1 MTEADLIEAI
11 AAFNS
16 STQSWMG
23 LYMSILSAYLIVA
36 YLAGENLTRS
46 QVTIVSICFATFAFL
61 SAYSGVA
68 NATRILE
75 FSTELR
81 ELNPRRIFAV
91 SAWVIIMVKVLL
103 YGGIFVALKFMWDV
117 RHPKTEK

>member
-16 STQSWMG
+16 SAQSWMG

-36 YLAGENLTRS
+36 YLAGRNLTRS
-46 QVTIVSICFATFAFL
+46 QMTIISICFATFAFL
-61 SAYSGVA
+61 TAYSSVA

-75 FSTELR
+75 FSNELR
-81 ELNPRRIFAV
+81 ELNPSRVYAV
-91 SAWVIIMVKVLL
+91 NSWIIIAVEVLL
-103 YGGIFVALKFMWDV
+103 YGGVIVALKFMWDV
-117 RHPKTEK
+117 RHPKTE